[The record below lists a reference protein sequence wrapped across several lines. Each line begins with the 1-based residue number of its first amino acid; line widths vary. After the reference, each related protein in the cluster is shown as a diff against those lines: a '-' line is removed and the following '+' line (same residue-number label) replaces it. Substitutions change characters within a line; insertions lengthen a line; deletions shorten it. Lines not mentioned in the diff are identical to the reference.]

1 MVVGVDDAYLVA
13 AARRGDLEAF
23 EVLVRRHEAWVF
35 RLALRMTA
43 SPADAEEAAQDA
55 FVQAW
60 RSLHLYREDA
70 TFRTWLAR
78 IVTNRCLDLVAARR
92 LASELPENLEDTRGD
107 LAAQA
112 EGRERLRALTG
123 AILALPP
130 DARAALVLREF
141 QGLSY
146 AEVAEVLDV
155 SLAAVKGR
163 IHRARLD
170 LAAMMEGWR

>member
-1 MVVGVDDAYLVA
+1 VVVGVDDAYLVA
-13 AARRGDLEAF
+13 AARRGDLDAF
-23 EVLVRRHEAWVF
+23 EVLVRRHEASVF

-60 RSLHLYREDA
+60 RSLHLYRGDA

-92 LASELPENLEDTRGD
+92 PASELPETLEDTRAD
-107 LAAQA
+107 LAAHA
-112 EGRERLRALTG
+112 EGRERLRALTR

-146 AEVAEVLDV
+146 AEGAEILGV
-155 SLAAVKGR
+155 SLPAVKGR

-170 LAAMMEGWR
+170 LAAMMGGWR